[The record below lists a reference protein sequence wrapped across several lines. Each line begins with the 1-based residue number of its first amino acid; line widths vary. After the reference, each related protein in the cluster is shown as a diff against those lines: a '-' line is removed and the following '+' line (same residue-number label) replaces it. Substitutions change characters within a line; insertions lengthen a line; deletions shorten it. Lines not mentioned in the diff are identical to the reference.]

1 MKSFLLLCGVL
12 VFGFLAYTSYQ
23 SFNAE
28 DSYIEACLYFSEQR
42 SQKQG
47 CYDVYPET
55 HKRDAVI
62 QGGVSAMLALVFGG
76 AYLLK
81 LIDGEEK

>member
-12 VFGFLAYTSYQ
+12 IFGFLAYTSYQ

-28 DSYIEACLYFSEQR
+28 DSYVEACLYFSEQR

-55 HKRDAVI
+55 HKRDAAI
-62 QGGVSAMLALVFGG
+62 QGVAAATLAIVFGG
-76 AYLLK
+76 AYLFK
-81 LIDGEEK
+81 LIDKGE